1 MEPTS
6 CRRASL
12 YPLSYWGMHL
22 DYSISRSVRRTFE
35 VRRTFIHTALAV
47 GDG

>member
-22 DYSISRSVRRTFE
+22 DYSISRSVRRTF
-35 VRRTFIHTALAV
+35 IHTALAV